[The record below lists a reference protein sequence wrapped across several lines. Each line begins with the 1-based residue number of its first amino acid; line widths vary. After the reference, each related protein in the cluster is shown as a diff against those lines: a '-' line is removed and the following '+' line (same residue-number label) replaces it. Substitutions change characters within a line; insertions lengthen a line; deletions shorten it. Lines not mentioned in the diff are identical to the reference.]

1 MYRSISFC
9 FMPLTGASRWCHRR
23 KSWVDYI
30 FDRRL
35 AGTRIWTAASIA
47 ISSIL
52 GPSTAV
58 YAQQPGSISGRVVD
72 GRTGAG
78 IDKVLVLVEKGG
90 PSTQTDAAGAF
101 RFDAVSAGP
110 HRLYVSVVGYILVR
124 RDVQVP
130 AGGAVEVTIPLSEGT
145 GTYTETVTV
154 AADRF
159 RTADPGVAAQQ
170 VLGSA
175 DIQNLR
181 GVLADDPLRAVQVL
195 PGVAAADDLRSE
207 FSVRGS
213 HFTHLNMTVEGFST
227 PYLLHTVRA
236 VEDQSSSGSVAMINS
251 DILEDVTLL
260 NGGYAQRYGDRT
272 GAELDFRLREGS
284 RERRQARVA
293 VSGTSASVVG
303 EGPLG
308 RSKRGSWL
316 VSARQSYL
324 QLLVERVFDESDGF
338 NFGFS
343 DTQGKLV
350 FDLSSSQR
358 VEFTVIAG
366 HSKLE
371 ERREDLD
378 SQDLFTG
385 RNGSV
390 IGIGLWRLTRGRGL
404 VTARALSSF
413 NQFSNQTLDEVKL
426 DDGHD
431 KEAAGRIDASV
442 TLARHVQADAGA
454 QAEFVDETRFRQ
466 RFSSAL
472 GRYRTINDFH
482 GRATRSGGYAQV
494 RLTAGPVTVIPGARA
509 DHWTLTDETTASPW
523 VQGEWHL
530 SHSMFVRGGTGIYR
544 QYPDFEQVIGTL
556 GLSGAGAQRAEQYD
570 LGFEHRI
577 GTSIRWQAT
586 IFDRE
591 EEGFFRRPAAETRLV
606 NGRVVR
612 GVVTAPYENALQGY
626 ARGIELL
633 IQRRST
639 RGMSG
644 WLAYS
649 YGRAHRTDTL
659 THESY
664 WSDLDQRHAVNLYL
678 SFRVS
683 DRTNVS
689 TKIRSGTNVPAP
701 GYYAQNGDDFVVS
714 SMRNTLRLP
723 TYSRVDVRA
732 NRTFNWARKRLTLFA
747 EVINL
752 FNRDNVR
759 FNPPGVNTAT
769 GRVSNLFES
778 LIPIVPSAGIL
789 IEF

>member
-9 FMPLTGASRWCHRR
+9 FMPLTGGFGGHHRR

-30 FDRRL
+30 FDRGL
-35 AGTRIWTAASIA
+35 SATRIWTAVSIA
-47 ISSIL
+47 ISSFL
-52 GPSTAV
+52 APSTAV
-58 YAQQPGSISGRVVD
+58 YAQQPGSISGHVVD
-72 GRTGAG
+72 ARTAVG
-78 IDKVLVLVEKGG
+78 IDKVLVLIEDGG
-90 PSTQTDAAGAF
+90 PSTQTDASGAF
-101 RFDAVSAGP
+101 RLPSVSPGP
-110 HRLYVSVVGYILVR
+110 HKLYISVVGYILVR

-130 AGGAVEVTIPLSEGT
+130 PGAGVDVTIPLSEGT

-159 RTADPGVAAQQ
+159 RSADPGVAAQQ

-324 QLLVERVFDESDGF
+324 QLLVERVFDEGDGF

-343 DTQGKLV
+343 DTQGKIV

-358 VEFTVIAG
+358 LEFTIIAG

-371 ERREDLD
+371 ERRDDLD

-390 IGIGLWRLTRGRGL
+390 IGFGLWRLTRARGIL
-404 VTARALSSF
+404 TARVLSSF
-413 NQFSNQTLDEVKL
+413 NEFSNQTLEQVKL

-431 KEAAGRIDASV
+431 KEAAGRVDGSL

-466 RFSSAL
+466 RFSGAL

-482 GRATRSGGYAQV
+482 GRATRSGGYAQLRV
-494 RLTAGPVTVIPGARA
+494 TAGPLTLIPGARA
-509 DHWTLTDETTASPW
+509 DHWTLTGETTASPW
-523 VQGEWHL
+523 VQGEWQL
-530 SHSMFVRGGTGIYR
+530 TRSMFVRGGTGIYR
-544 QYPDFEQVIGTL
+544 QYPDFEQVIGML
-556 GLSGAGAQRAEQYD
+556 GLSGAGAQSATQYD

-577 GTSIRWQAT
+577 GASMRWQAT

-591 EEGFFRRPAAETRLV
+591 EAGFFRRPGAETRLV

-633 IQRRST
+633 IQRRNP
-639 RGMSG
+639 RGVSG

-649 YGRAHRTDTL
+649 YGLAHRTDTM

-678 SFRVS
+678 SFRIS

-701 GYYAQNGDDFVVS
+701 GYYEQSGNGFVVS

>member
-1 MYRSISFC
+1 MHLAGSSERPY
-9 FMPLTGASRWCHRR
+9 RR

-30 FDRRL
+30 FDR
-35 AGTRIWTAASIA
+35 GTRRARVAAAAWIA
-47 ISSIL
+47 ISLFL
-52 GPSTAV
+52 GASTAV
-58 YAQQPGSISGRVVD
+58 YAQQPGVISGRVVD
-72 GRTGAG
+72 ARTGAG
-78 IDKVLVLVEKGG
+78 LEKVVVLIEAGG
-90 PSTQTDAAGAF
+90 PSTQTDATGAF
-101 RFDAVSAGP
+101 RIPSVPPGR

-124 RDVQVP
+124 REIQVP
-130 AGGAVEVTIPLSEGT
+130 AGGVVDITIPLSEGT

-154 AADRF
+154 AADPF

-213 HFTHLNMTVEGFST
+213 HFTHLNMTVDGFST

-251 DILEDVTLL
+251 DILQDVTLL

-272 GAELDFRLREGS
+272 GAELDFRIREGS

-350 FDLSSSQR
+350 FDLSPSQR
-358 VEFTVIAG
+358 VELTVLAG

-390 IGIGLWRLTRGRGL
+390 IGIGSWRLTRSRGV
-404 VTARALSSF
+404 VTARVLSSF
-413 NQFSNQTLDEVKL
+413 NEFSNQTIEELKL

-431 KEAAGRIDASV
+431 KEAAGRIDTSF
-442 TLARHVQADAGA
+442 TLARHIQGDAGA

-466 RFSSAL
+466 RFSGAL

-482 GRATRSGGYAQV
+482 GRATRSGAYAHV
-494 RLTAGPVTVIPGARA
+494 RFTAGSLNVIPGARV
-509 DHWTLTDETTASPW
+509 DHWTLTDQTTTSPW
-523 VQGEWHL
+523 IQGEWQL
-530 SHSMFVRGGTGIYR
+530 SHSMFVRGGAGVYR
-544 QYPDFEQVIGTL
+544 QFPDFEQVIGTF
-556 GLSGAGAQRAEQYD
+556 GLPDAGAQRAEQYD
-570 LGFEHRI
+570 LGFEQRI
-577 GTSIRWQAT
+577 GSSIRWQMT
-586 IFDRE
+586 VFDRE
-591 EEGFFRRPAAETRLV
+591 EDGFFRRPGAETRLV

-612 GVVTAPYENALQGY
+612 GLVTAPYENALEGY
-626 ARGIELL
+626 ARGVELL

-639 RGMSG
+639 RGVSG

-678 SFRVS
+678 SYRIS

-689 TKIRSGTNVPAP
+689 AKIRSGTNVPAP
-701 GYYAQNGDDFVVS
+701 GYFEQHGSEFAVS
-714 SMRNTLRLP
+714 SLRNTLRLP
-723 TYSRVDVRA
+723 TYSRVDLRA
-732 NRTFNWARKRLTLFA
+732 NRTFNWSRKRLTLFA

-759 FNPPGVNTAT
+759 FNPPSVNSAT

-778 LIPIVPSAGIL
+778 LIPIVPSAGML

>member
-1 MYRSISFC
+1 MSLSGRQLYSDESLAAAHDIVRALNDREDSPLYGEIKLLGVGRGRVAQAPLAQELKKLFAAEAFGAGRKGEAFREESKRFFVNYLKQAAQVFGAAWNGRKYSIKSATALGRSFGLRPMLSAAWIKSTPTGPISARLAGSLRRGAVESATCASRPRARGNATGPPSTRSPRNCAWRFSIRRGRRYKKKGHRQILTMPFAVVAGDPAPQQLTAPCRKYSGRLHPPLEQVVYRSISFR
-9 FMPLTGASRWCHRR
+9 FMHLAGRYGGRHRR

-30 FDRRL
+30 FDRVP
-35 AGTRIWTAASIA
+35 AAARFLPVVWIA
-47 ISSIL
+47 ISS
-52 GPSTAV
+52 STAV
-58 YAQQPGSISGRVVD
+58 YGQQPAGIAGRVVD
-72 GRTGAG
+72 ARSGAG
-78 IDKVLVLVEKGG
+78 IDKVLVLIEDGG
-90 PSTQTDAAGAF
+90 PSTQTDATGAF
-101 RFDAVSAGP
+101 RLASVSPGP
-110 HRLYVSVVGYILVR
+110 HKLYVSVVGYILVR

-130 AGGAVEVTIPLSEGT
+130 PGTVVNVTIPLSEGT

-159 RTADPGVAAQQ
+159 RTADPGVASQQ

-316 VSARQSYL
+316 VTGRQSYL

-343 DTQGKLV
+343 DTQGKIV

-390 IGIGLWRLTRGRGL
+390 IGIGLWRLTRARGVL
-404 VTARALSSF
+404 TARVLSSF
-413 NQFSNQTLDEVKL
+413 NEFSNQTLEQVKL

-431 KEAAGRIDASV
+431 KEAAGRLDASLALAAPRPGRCGCAGGV
-442 TLARHVQADAGA
+442 RRRDAVSSTL
-454 QAEFVDETRFRQ
+454 
-466 RFSSAL
+466 
-472 GRYRTINDFH
+472 
-482 GRATRSGGYAQV
+482 
-494 RLTAGPVTVIPGARA
+494 
-509 DHWTLTDETTASPW
+509 
-523 VQGEWHL
+523 
-530 SHSMFVRGGTGIYR
+530 
-544 QYPDFEQVIGTL
+544 
-556 GLSGAGAQRAEQYD
+556 
-570 LGFEHRI
+570 
-577 GTSIRWQAT
+577 
-586 IFDRE
+586 
-591 EEGFFRRPAAETRLV
+591 
-606 NGRVVR
+606 
-612 GVVTAPYENALQGY
+612 
-626 ARGIELL
+626 
-633 IQRRST
+633 QRR
-639 RGMSG
+639 
-644 WLAYS
+644 A
-649 YGRAHRTDTL
+649 RTVP
-659 THESY
+659 H
-664 WSDLDQRHAVNLYL
+664 DQ
-678 SFRVS
+678 
-683 DRTNVS
+683 
-689 TKIRSGTNVPAP
+689 
-701 GYYAQNGDDFVVS
+701 
-714 SMRNTLRLP
+714 
-723 TYSRVDVRA
+723 
-732 NRTFNWARKRLTLFA
+732 
-747 EVINL
+747 
-752 FNRDNVR
+752 
-759 FNPPGVNTAT
+759 
-769 GRVSNLFES
+769 
-778 LIPIVPSAGIL
+778 
-789 IEF
+789 

>member
-1 MYRSISFC
+1 
-9 FMPLTGASRWCHRR
+9 MPLTGGSGRCHRR

-35 AGTRIWTAASIA
+35 IGPRLWTAAWIA
-47 ISSIL
+47 ISSFL

-58 YAQQPGSISGRVVD
+58 YAQQPGTISGRVVD

-78 IDKVLVLVEKGG
+78 IAKVLVLVEDGG
-90 PSTQTDAAGAF
+90 PSTQTDATGAF
-101 RFDAVSAGP
+101 RLDSVSVGL
-110 HRLYVSVVGYILVR
+110 HKLYVSVVGYILVR

-130 AGGAVEVTIPLSEGT
+130 AGGAVDVTIPLSEGT

-343 DTQGKLV
+343 DTQGKVV

-390 IGIGLWRLTRGRGL
+390 IGIGVWRLTRARGVL
-404 VTARALSSF
+404 TARVLSSF
-413 NQFSNQTLDEVKL
+413 NEFSNQTLEQVKL

-431 KEAAGRIDASV
+431 KETAGRLDGSLTV
-442 TLARHVQADAGA
+442 ARHVQADAGA
-454 QAEFVDETRFRQ
+454 EAEFVDETRFRQ
-466 RFSSAL
+466 RFSGAL

-482 GRATRSGGYAQV
+482 GRATRSGGYGQL
-494 RLTAGPVTVIPGARA
+494 RFTAGPFTVIPGARV
-509 DHWTLTDETTASPW
+509 DHWTLTDETTTSPW
-523 VQGEWHL
+523 VQGEWQL

-544 QYPDFEQVIGTL
+544 QYPDFEQVIGAL
-556 GLSGAGAQRAEQYD
+556 GLPGAGAQRAEQYD
-570 LGFEHRI
+570 FGFEHRI

-586 IFDRE
+586 IFDRQE
-591 EEGFFRRPAAETRLV
+591 EDFFRRPGAETRLV

-612 GVVTAPYENALQGY
+612 GVVTAPYENALHGY
-626 ARGIELL
+626 ARGVELL
-633 IQRRST
+633 VQRRST

-649 YGRAHRTDTL
+649 YGRAHRSDTQ
-659 THESY
+659 TRESY

-678 SFRVS
+678 SIRIS

-689 TKIRSGTNVPAP
+689 AKIRSGTNVPAP
-701 GYYAQNGDDFVVS
+701 GYYEQRGEEFFVS
-714 SMRNTLRLP
+714 SMRNRLRLP
-723 TYSRVDVRA
+723 TYSRVDLRA
-732 NRTFNWARKRLTLFA
+732 NRTFNWSRKRLTLFA

>member
-1 MYRSISFC
+1 VRFRRAFC
-9 FMPLTGASRWCHRR
+9 VAFSL
-23 KSWVDYI
+23 
-30 FDRRL
+30 L
-35 AGTRIWTAASIA
+35 AAAPTSV
-47 ISSIL
+47 S
-52 GPSTAV
+52 
-58 YAQQPGSISGRVVD
+58 AQQPGTISGRVVD
-72 GRTGAG
+72 ARTGAG
-78 IDKVLVLVEKGG
+78 IEKVLVLVEDGG
-90 PSTQTDAAGAF
+90 PSTQTDATGAF
-101 RFDAVSAGP
+101 RVAPISAGR

-124 RDVQVP
+124 REVQVP
-130 AGGAVEVTIPLSEGT
+130 AGGSVDVTIPLSEGT

-154 AADRF
+154 AADKF
-159 RTADPGVAAQQ
+159 RAADPGVASQQ

-213 HFTHLNMTVEGFST
+213 PFTHLNMTVDGFST
-227 PYLLHTVRA
+227 PFLLHTVRA
-236 VEDQSSSGSVAMINS
+236 IEDQSASGSVAMINS
-251 DILEDVTLL
+251 DILQDVTLL

-308 RSKRGSWL
+308 RAKRGSWL
-316 VSARQSYL
+316 VTARQSYL
-324 QLLVERVFDESDGF
+324 QLLVERMFDESDGL

-343 DTQGKLV
+343 DTQGKIV
-350 FDLSSSQR
+350 FDFSSSQR
-358 VEFTVIAG
+358 AEFTVLAG

-385 RNGSV
+385 RNASAIA
-390 IGIGLWRLTRGRGL
+390 IGTWRLTKARGV
-404 VTARALSSF
+404 VTARVLSSI
-413 NQFSNQTLDEVKL
+413 NHFSNETTEFVALDK
-426 DDGHD
+426 GHD
-431 KEAAGRIDASV
+431 KEAAGRLDASLS
-442 TLARHVQADAGA
+442 LARHVQADAGA

-466 RFSSAL
+466 RFTGGLA
-472 GRYRTINDFH
+472 RYRTINDFH
-482 GRATRSGGYAQV
+482 GRATRSGGYAQL
-494 RLTAGPVTVIPGARA
+494 RLTAGPLTVIPGARA
-509 DHWTLTDETTASPW
+509 DHWTLTDQTTASPW
-523 VQGEWHL
+523 VQGDWQL
-530 SHSMFVRGGTGIYR
+530 SRSMSVRGGAGVYR
-544 QYPDFEQVIGTL
+544 QFPEFEQVIGTF
-556 GLSGAGAQRAEQYD
+556 GLPGAGAQRAEQYD

-577 GTSIRWQAT
+577 GTSTRWQAT

-591 EEGFFRRPAAETRLV
+591 ESGFFRRPAAETRLV

-612 GVVTAPYENALQGY
+612 GIATAAYENALEGF
-626 ARGIELL
+626 ARGVELL
-633 IQRRST
+633 VQRRST
-639 RGMSG
+639 RGVSG

-649 YGRAHRTDTL
+649 YGRTHRTDDL

-678 SFRVS
+678 SFRIS

-689 TKIRSGTNVPAP
+689 TKIRTGTNVPAP
-701 GYYAQNGDDFVVS
+701 GYYAQQGNEYFVSTV
-714 SMRNTLRLP
+714 RNTLRLP

-732 NRTFNWARKRLTLFA
+732 NRTFNWSRKRLTLFA

-759 FNPPGVNTAT
+759 FNPPGVNTST
-769 GRVSNLFES
+769 GRVSNLFEA